1 MKRALKKKVKA
12 AQESNPSED
21 VPVDNLNEP
30 NLKIN
35 RHKRTSVA
43 MIGLAISMGATSL
56 LVTRQS
62 DQALAAEPVAN
73 QNTASTTP
81 AADNAVRFA
90 ATIKLDTKATSNMS
104 VPENPVI
111 VEPTAISQIPGLGAK
126 LQVAASGASLQ
137 VPTPTAVTNKI
148 TAESKTVTVQDQA
161 AKAQQI
167 ADAIARV
174 QANREQAQ
182 KVEVAEE
189 LSSNQAATTSTVVLA
204 QQAENNKVNEQLQA
218 QQEFAINRLRQKSN
232 RLKESLA
239 ELRSGETKVSLPQQ
253 EIAAEITNPESNSV
267 VDASVNNIFPV
278 PASTVKTEEV
288 KSYEVKPGDT
298 LAAIAIKHGI
308 SVADIAKANGI
319 ANPNQLR
326 ISQKLNLPVAKTSV
340 TKNKATVATTSSAST
355 VANVTA
361 PVTPVAVPT
370 AIPTPVITSNTS
382 QTVASTITSESADIP
397 ANANGVGGETPV
409 PKVFAEMQLASRNH
423 RNKQV
428 KDDPGLR
435 SLQAEIE
442 RLRERYRSQQA
453 GKRDSQQ
460 KPYNNTVAVPIPVS
474 TENTVAVPTVPTRDR
489 RNVAIPVPT
498 YRTNTVAV
506 PIPVPTPMAP
516 NYNAQPINP
525 EWARNVRNGGRM
537 SNPPVPTST
546 NASESLGNMRGTVV
560 TPQLPPLAAVDRYLP
575 RPVDENTRPAPG
587 NAAYIWP
594 AKGVLTSGYGW
605 RWGRMHKGIDV
616 ANSVG
621 TPIYAS
627 APGVVEKAGW
637 NKGGYGLLVEI
648 RHPDGSMTR
657 YAHNSRILVSQG
669 QQVQQGDTIAAMGS
683 TGFST
688 GPHTH
693 FEIHTSGKGAV
704 NPIAMLAPR
713 V

>member
-81 AADNAVRFA
+81 ADNAVKFA

-174 QANREQAQ
+174 QANKKQAQ
-182 KVEVAEE
+182 TGGVAQE
-189 LSSNQAATTSTVVLA
+189 LSSNQAPANSTVVLA
-204 QQAENNKVNEQLQA
+204 QQAQNNEVNEQLQA

-239 ELRSGETKVSLPQQ
+239 ELRSGETNVSLPQQ
-253 EIAAEITNPESNSV
+253 KTAAEITNPESNSV
-267 VDASVNNIFPV
+267 VDANVT
-278 PASTVKTEEV
+278 AVKTEEV

-308 SVADIAKANGI
+308 SVADIAKANSI
-319 ANPNQLR
+319 ANPNQLK
-326 ISQKLNLPVAKTSV
+326 ISQKLNIPVAKTSAS
-340 TKNKATVATTSSAST
+340 KNKATIATTNSAAT
-355 VANVTA
+355 AANVIA
-361 PVTPVAVPT
+361 PVAPVAVPT

-409 PKVFAEMQLASRNH
+409 PKAFAEMQLASRHH
-423 RNKQV
+423 RSKQV

-453 GKRDSQQ
+453 GKRNSQQ

-498 YRTNTVAV
+498 YRANTVAV

-537 SNPPVPTST
+537 SNPPVPTTT

-637 NKGGYGLLVEI
+637 NNGGYGYLVEI

-657 YAHNSRILVSQG
+657 YGHNSRVLVSRG

-693 FEIHTSGKGAV
+693 FEIHPSGKGAV